1 MMLLD
6 VGNSSV
12 KWALCRESRLAERG
26 RFIHIGNDFSRLAS
40 EAWGHLPEPAA
51 VTVANVAGRR
61 MEQAIT
67 GWTRAK
73 WNITPGYLRAT
84 GTAAGVQN
92 AYTDPARL
100 GVDRWASLV
109 AAHRDYDG
117 PVCIIDCGTA
127 ITMDAVDADG
137 VHLGGL
143 IMPGL
148 GSMKRS
154 LVTDTADI
162 RIAGDDSHLP
172 QTLLARDTRDAV
184 NYGVVYMAAA
194 AIDRIILDFGAA
206 PGERAEVI
214 ITGGDAD
221 VLLPLLARRPRH
233 DPDLVLRGIAVLA
246 GESPCAT

>member
-12 KWALCRESRLAERG
+12 KWAFCRESRLAERG
-26 RFIHIGNDFSRLAS
+26 RFRHVGIDFFSLAS
-40 EAWGHLPEPAA
+40 NAWGHLPEPAT
-51 VTVANVAGRR
+51 VTVANVAGSG

-67 GWTRAK
+67 GWSREK
-73 WNITPGYLRAT
+73 WNVTPCYLQAT
-84 GTAAGVQN
+84 ETAAGVHN
-92 AYTDPARL
+92 AYRDPAKL

-109 AAHRDYDG
+109 AVHCEYDG

-127 ITMDAVDADG
+127 ITIDAIDADG
-137 VHLGGL
+137 LHLGGL

-148 GSMKRS
+148 GSMRRS
-154 LVTDTADI
+154 LLQDTANI
-162 RIAGDDSHLP
+162 RFARDGGCHP
-172 QTLLARDTRDAV
+172 QMRFARDTREAV

-194 AIDRIILDFGAA
+194 AIDRIMLDFAAA
-206 PGERAEVI
+206 PGESTEMV